1 MRPQGETIK
10 SPVQILEIAKKCA
23 KLNVIEQLT
32 WNGALE
38 TYQTRFG
45 EGLLEKK
52 ARLFINSI
60 SDCIIPPDDIRA
72 LETAYG
78 ELLGNVVLEIM
89 ENEPISSSSTLEKKI
104 SYLGRWN
111 AELAID
117 DFGSAYNTDAVL
129 LITQPQYIKFERAII
144 QGIDASSDKMLMVE
158 NMVNYM
164 HRRNIR
170 VIAEGVETFGEMK
183 KVIELGVDYIQG
195 YYLHKPSFTEFG
207 LSDEKKKE
215 ILLCNGK

>member
-1 MRPQGETIK
+1 M
-10 SPVQILEIAKKCA
+10 
-23 KLNVIEQLT
+23 
-32 WNGALE
+32 GALE

-60 SDCIIPPDDIRA
+60 SDCIIPPDDIQARWKRR
-72 LETAYG
+72 TA
-78 ELLGNVVLEIM
+78 NFSATWFWRFM

-144 QGIDASSDKMLMVE
+144 QGIDASSQ
-158 NMVNYM
+158 
-164 HRRNIR
+164 IR
-170 VIAEGVETFGEMK
+170 
-183 KVIELGVDYIQG
+183 
-195 YYLHKPSFTEFG
+195 
-207 LSDEKKKE
+207 
-215 ILLCNGK
+215 C